1 MRASPLNPVA
11 PRRRPVRL
19 QPVLHQPGELL
30 QRATSLLN
38 LKCSPSS
45 CACPA
50 GLRFSLFPV
59 VFQGSPSLLGKGLPC
74 LTPCRQLLPGSSP
87 PSALVP
93 LVTTLVCLIAFV
105 GCPPALPSA
114 CSLGFNRACF
124 DIERELLHSLSWS
137 PLTGCPVHLQPVHC
151 FSSASPVP

>member
-1 MRASPLNPVA
+1 MCRGRASHVTVLGRGGGPPTSRPARCIRIFSYYHPPPRPPPDNLGQSVFTHVRASPLNPVA

-30 QRATSLLN
+30 QRATSLLY

-45 CACPA
+45 CACPV

-74 LTPCRQLLPGSSP
+74 LTPCPQLLPGSSP

-93 LVTTLVCLIAFV
+93 
-105 GCPPALPSA
+105 
-114 CSLGFNRACF
+114 
-124 DIERELLHSLSWS
+124 
-137 PLTGCPVHLQPVHC
+137 PL
-151 FSSASPVP
+151 